1 MYCNRQTL
9 QTIAKVPFMIIAY
22 FLNMNMRIKNI
33 NEDSEQDVV
42 ETPIKIDVITDE
54 VNVNHTVTETKAV
67 SVEFYK

>member
-1 MYCNRQTL
+1 
-9 QTIAKVPFMIIAY
+9 MIIAY